1 MAAVARVDFV
11 PGFLLDYI
19 ATRKFTGRTQVN
31 RRRELTSLRTFPRV
45 PFGKALSNPGRDNRG
60 HRLSFTSLTG
70 VRNDFGGQSIHD
82 RVDVRNLD
90 FTSWP
95 ALLSTLLGLSVITL
109 IGVGIR
115 LLAMQTIQQ
124 RRERENRQINER
136 LRTLIAAY
144 KTLGG
149 SFTGDLAVD
158 PVHLRE
164 FRRDAAGATGHRTE
178 ERADR
183 VRPGSDRSRRIR
195 DAVES
200 SLSDVILLGT
210 EEQVRLAAA
219 AAAELAAG
227 RPVETAA
234 LVVSLRDFIRA
245 VLDLQPVPSHVSI
258 PKQGPARTT
267 PSKGGKEGEKDGAKQ
282 SGGGMGGGAG
292 GAGLGGGFGHDE
304 ETDHHE

>member
-1 MAAVARVDFV
+1 
-11 PGFLLDYI
+11 
-19 ATRKFTGRTQVN
+19 
-31 RRRELTSLRTFPRV
+31 
-45 PFGKALSNPGRDNRG
+45 
-60 HRLSFTSLTG
+60 
-70 VRNDFGGQSIHD
+70 
-82 RVDVRNLD
+82 VRNLD

-158 PVHLRE
+158 PAHLRDL
-164 FRRDAAGATGHRTE
+164 RSDAGGVIE
-178 ERADR
+178 GSVDRASR
-183 VRPGSDRSRRIR
+183 SDRSRRIR
-195 DAVES
+195 DAVEAA
-200 SLSDVILLGT
+200 LSDIILLGT

-234 LVVSLRDFIRA
+234 LVVSLRDFIRQ
-245 VLDLQPVPSHVSI
+245 VLDLQPVPLELVI
-258 PKQGPARTT
+258 PKQGPSRTI
-267 PSKGGKEGEKDGAKQ
+267 SAKAGKEGDKSSAKQ
-282 SGGGMGGGAG
+282 GGGGFGGGAS
-292 GAGLGGGFGHDE
+292 GAGLGGGYSHDDNE
-304 ETDHHE
+304 HHD